1 MFLKDFYYICPM
13 EYFQVVCI
21 EEDYFTPVKIGKIY
35 TVTDI
40 IEAGATEET
49 YILEEKHPDGN
60 TMFGGIL
67 AYSDQ
72 FIRLDEWRERQ
83 LNKIGL

>member
-1 MFLKDFYYICPM
+1 M

-40 IEAGATEET
+40 IEAGSTEET
-49 YILEEKHPDGN
+49 YILEEKHPDGD
-60 TMFGGIL
+60 FGGML
-67 AYSDQ
+67 AYSDL
-72 FIRLDEWRERQ
+72 FVRLDEWREMQ
-83 LNKIGL
+83 IKKIGL